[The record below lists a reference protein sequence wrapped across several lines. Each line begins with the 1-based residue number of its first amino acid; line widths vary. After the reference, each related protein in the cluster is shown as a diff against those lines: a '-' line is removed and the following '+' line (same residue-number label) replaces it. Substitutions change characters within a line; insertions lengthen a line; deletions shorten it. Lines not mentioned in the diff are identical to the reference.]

1 LISDWVVI
9 GYLKGDSGCVLTD
22 GADHDDPVCDDLV
35 DLLHERLLHKTR
47 RHSNCPYERSKKETH
62 QVEVIGTSDGEVDD
76 VHLGCDGVVE
86 RVEEPGCV
94 RHLCHGWK
102 GRVIGQW

>member
-1 LISDWVVI
+1 MISDWVVI

-35 DLLHERLLHKTR
+35 DLLHER
-47 RHSNCPYERSKKETH
+47 
-62 QVEVIGTSDGEVDD
+62 QVEVIGTADGEVDD

-86 RVEEPGCV
+86 RVEEPGRV
-94 RHLCHGWK
+94 RHLWMERESDWSVIIGW
-102 GRVIGQW
+102 